1 MSKQRRYQ
9 KNQQP
14 EVQQPEPEVEIL
26 QEEATPSKKNWMPY
40 IIAFLLGF
48 ALYANTIPFD
58 YTLDDKLYITA
69 NEFTKKGINGIHDIW
84 TNDLMTGFFGSK
96 KNLVEGG
103 RYRPLSQTTH
113 AIEWQI
119 FGNNPEISH
128 LINVV
133 LYGLIGVL
141 LLSVLKRIFNWNEDR
156 WWWSIPFV
164 ATALFL
170 AHPTHTEVGAS
181 IKSRDEILSVLFA
194 LMAFRSVLVYMKN
207 GHFLHVILAGFW
219 FFSSILSKESSATF
233 IGVIPLTLIF
243 FPQGSFKRSALSM
256 TGMVAFVGLY
266 LMIRTGVYSDHGDS
280 MLVANELMNKPYIL
294 ATESERLASIFF
306 TMGLYVKLLFFPHPL
321 THDYYPFHPFATFAE
336 LQAGGSQ
343 YLDWNDTGAMASLI
357 LYAALSLFGL
367 ITLVQKLMGKPANI
381 YGYGVLLYLGT
392 FILYS
397 NLFFDIGAFMNERF
411 LFIPSIGFV
420 IIVAH
425 FLVNFLSKK
434 MAQNV
439 VVGLFGIIMIGY
451 AGKTFFRNYA
461 WENDRALATADVGTS
476 DGSAKV
482 KMTYGS
488 ELLEQAKEKGVSEI
502 ERTRLL
508 NAAEESCLNSLQIYP
523 QYFPPLDIL
532 GNIYFE
538 KKNYDLSV
546 KYFKQALRYKP
557 NDARIRSNT
566 EAVGNMAMQKGAP
579 DAAIEAFKALA
590 KVYKGKDLSRVY
602 SNMGEVYG
610 KNKNDLQN
618 SMKYLRL
625 AQQADQQNSAVYQK
639 MGIVYA
645 MSGQADS
652 ALNNFNKALQLDPE
666 NARVMLNL
674 GVLYGQL
681 GQIDLANQYMTRAKE
696 LDPTVTNQGQ

>member
-1 MSKQRRYQ
+1 MSKQRRYH

-26 QEEATPSKKNWMPY
+26 QEEPSASKKNWMPY
-40 IIAFLLGF
+40 IITFLLGF

-69 NEFTKKGINGIHDIW
+69 NEFTKKGIDGIHDIW

-133 LYGLIGVL
+133 LYGLIGML
-141 LLSVLKRIFNWNEDR
+141 LLSVLKRIFSWKEDR

-266 LMIRTGVYSDHGDS
+266 LMIRTSVYSDHGDS

-439 VVGLFGIIMIGY
+439 AVGLFGIIMIGY

-461 WENDRALATADVGTS
+461 WENDRALASADVGTS

-508 NAAEESCLNSLQIYP
+508 NAAEESCLNSLRIYP

-546 KYFKQALRYKP
+546 KYFNQALRYKP

-566 EAVGNMAMQKGAP
+566 EAVGNMAMQKG
-579 DAAIEAFKALA
+579 
-590 KVYKGKDLSRVY
+590 
-602 SNMGEVYG
+602 
-610 KNKNDLQN
+610 
-618 SMKYLRL
+618 
-625 AQQADQQNSAVYQK
+625 
-639 MGIVYA
+639 
-645 MSGQADS
+645 
-652 ALNNFNKALQLDPE
+652 
-666 NARVMLNL
+666 
-674 GVLYGQL
+674 
-681 GQIDLANQYMTRAKE
+681 
-696 LDPTVTNQGQ
+696 

>member
-1 MSKQRRYQ
+1 MSKQRRYH

-26 QEEATPSKKNWMPY
+26 QEEPSASKKNWMPY
-40 IIAFLLGF
+40 IITFLLGF

-69 NEFTKKGINGIHDIW
+69 NEFTKKGIDGIHDIW

-133 LYGLIGVL
+133 LYGLIGML
-141 LLSVLKRIFNWNEDR
+141 LLSVLKRIFSWKEDR

-266 LMIRTGVYSDHGDS
+266 LMIRTSVYSDHGDS

-439 VVGLFGIIMIGY
+439 AVGLFGIIMIGY

-461 WENDRALATADVGTS
+461 WENDRALASADVGTS

-508 NAAEESCLNSLQIYP
+508 NAAEESCLNSLRIYP

-546 KYFKQALRYKP
+546 KYFNQALRYKP

-566 EAVGNMAMQKGAP
+566 EA
-579 DAAIEAFKALA
+579 
-590 KVYKGKDLSRVY
+590 
-602 SNMGEVYG
+602 
-610 KNKNDLQN
+610 
-618 SMKYLRL
+618 
-625 AQQADQQNSAVYQK
+625 
-639 MGIVYA
+639 
-645 MSGQADS
+645 
-652 ALNNFNKALQLDPE
+652 
-666 NARVMLNL
+666 
-674 GVLYGQL
+674 
-681 GQIDLANQYMTRAKE
+681 
-696 LDPTVTNQGQ
+696 

>member
-14 EVQQPEPEVEIL
+14 EVQQSEPEVEIL
-26 QEEATPSKKNWMPY
+26 QEEVTPSKKNWMPY

-69 NEFTKKGINGIHDIW
+69 NEFTKKGIEGIHDIW

-266 LMIRTGVYSDHGDS
+266 LMIRTSVYSDHGDS

-343 YLDWNDTGAMASLI
+343 YLDWNDTGAMVSLI

-439 VVGLFGIIMIGY
+439 AVGLFGIIMIGY

-508 NAAEESCLNSLQIYP
+508 NAAEESCLNSLRIYP

-546 KYFKQALRYKP
+546 KYFNQALRYKP
-557 NDARIRSNT
+557 NDPRIRSNT

-618 SMKYLRL
+618 SMKYLQL

-639 MGIVYA
+639 IGIVYA

-652 ALNNFNKALQLDPE
+652 ALTNFNKALQLDPE

-681 GQIDLANQYMTRAKE
+681 GQIDSANQYMTRAKE

>member
-1 MSKQRRYQ
+1 MSKQRRYH

-26 QEEATPSKKNWMPY
+26 QEEPSASKKNWMPY
-40 IIAFLLGF
+40 IITFLLGF

-69 NEFTKKGINGIHDIW
+69 NEFTKKGIDGIHDIW

-133 LYGLIGVL
+133 LYGLIGML
-141 LLSVLKRIFNWNEDR
+141 LLSVLKRIFSWKEDR

-266 LMIRTGVYSDHGDS
+266 LMIRTSVYSDHGDS

-439 VVGLFGIIMIGY
+439 AVGLFGIIMIGY

-461 WENDRALATADVGTS
+461 WENDRALASADVGTS

-508 NAAEESCLNSLQIYP
+508 NAAEESCLNSLRIYP

-546 KYFKQALRYKP
+546 KYFNQALRYKP

-618 SMKYLRL
+618 SMKYLQL

-639 MGIVYA
+639 IGIVYA

-652 ALNNFNKALQLDPE
+652 ALTNFNKALQLDPE

-681 GQIDLANQYMTRAKE
+681 GQIDSANQYMTRAKE

>member
-1 MSKQRRYQ
+1 MSKQRRYH

-26 QEEATPSKKNWMPY
+26 QEEPSASKKNWMPY
-40 IIAFLLGF
+40 IITFLLGF

-69 NEFTKKGINGIHDIW
+69 NEFTKKGIDGIHDIW

-133 LYGLIGVL
+133 LYGLIGML
-141 LLSVLKRIFNWNEDR
+141 LLSVLKRIFSWKEDR

-207 GHFLHVILAGFW
+207 GHFVHVILAGFW

-266 LMIRTGVYSDHGDS
+266 LMIRTSVYSDHGDS

-439 VVGLFGIIMIGY
+439 AVGLFGIIMIGY

-461 WENDRALATADVGTS
+461 WENDRALASADVGTS

-508 NAAEESCLNSLQIYP
+508 NAAEESCLNSLRIYP

-546 KYFKQALRYKP
+546 KYFNQALRYKP

-618 SMKYLRL
+618 SMKYLQL

-639 MGIVYA
+639 IGIVYA

-652 ALNNFNKALQLDPE
+652 ALTNFNKALQLDPE

-674 GVLYGQL
+674 G
-681 GQIDLANQYMTRAKE
+681 
-696 LDPTVTNQGQ
+696 

>member
-243 FPQGSFKRSALSM
+243 FPQGSFKGSALSM

-451 AGKTFFRNYA
+451 AGKTFFRKLCLGKRS
-461 WENDRALATADVGTS
+461 RARHG
-476 DGSAKV
+476 
-482 KMTYGS
+482 
-488 ELLEQAKEKGVSEI
+488 
-502 ERTRLL
+502 
-508 NAAEESCLNSLQIYP
+508 
-523 QYFPPLDIL
+523 
-532 GNIYFE
+532 
-538 KKNYDLSV
+538 
-546 KYFKQALRYKP
+546 
-557 NDARIRSNT
+557 
-566 EAVGNMAMQKGAP
+566 
-579 DAAIEAFKALA
+579 
-590 KVYKGKDLSRVY
+590 
-602 SNMGEVYG
+602 
-610 KNKNDLQN
+610 
-618 SMKYLRL
+618 
-625 AQQADQQNSAVYQK
+625 
-639 MGIVYA
+639 
-645 MSGQADS
+645 
-652 ALNNFNKALQLDPE
+652 
-666 NARVMLNL
+666 
-674 GVLYGQL
+674 
-681 GQIDLANQYMTRAKE
+681 
-696 LDPTVTNQGQ
+696 

>member
-645 MSGQADS
+645 M
-652 ALNNFNKALQLDPE
+652 
-666 NARVMLNL
+666 
-674 GVLYGQL
+674 
-681 GQIDLANQYMTRAKE
+681 
-696 LDPTVTNQGQ
+696 

>member
-1 MSKQRRYQ
+1 
-9 KNQQP
+9 
-14 EVQQPEPEVEIL
+14 
-26 QEEATPSKKNWMPY
+26 
-40 IIAFLLGF
+40 
-48 ALYANTIPFD
+48 
-58 YTLDDKLYITA
+58 
-69 NEFTKKGINGIHDIW
+69 
-84 TNDLMTGFFGSK
+84 
-96 KNLVEGG
+96 
-103 RYRPLSQTTH
+103 
-113 AIEWQI
+113 
-119 FGNNPEISH
+119 
-128 LINVV
+128 
-133 LYGLIGVL
+133 
-141 LLSVLKRIFNWNEDR
+141 
-156 WWWSIPFV
+156 
-164 ATALFL
+164 
-170 AHPTHTEVGAS
+170 
-181 IKSRDEILSVLFA
+181 
-194 LMAFRSVLVYMKN
+194 MK
-207 GHFLHVILAGFW
+207 
-219 FFSSILSKESSATF
+219 
-233 IGVIPLTLIF
+233 
-243 FPQGSFKRSALSM
+243 
-256 TGMVAFVGLY
+256 
-266 LMIRTGVYSDHGDS
+266 
-280 MLVANELMNKPYIL
+280 
-294 ATESERLASIFF
+294 ESERLASIFF

-439 VVGLFGIIMIGY
+439 AVVLFGIIMIGY

-461 WENDRALATADVGTS
+461 WENDRALASADVGTS

-508 NAAEESCLNSLQIYP
+508 NAAEESCLNSLRIYP

-546 KYFKQALRYKP
+546 KYFNQALRYKP

-645 MSGQADS
+645 MTVQADS
-652 ALNNFNKALQLDPE
+652 AL
-666 NARVMLNL
+666 
-674 GVLYGQL
+674 
-681 GQIDLANQYMTRAKE
+681 T
-696 LDPTVTNQGQ
+696 

>member
-1 MSKQRRYQ
+1 MSKQRRYH

-26 QEEATPSKKNWMPY
+26 QEEPSASKKNWMPY
-40 IIAFLLGF
+40 IITFLLGF

-69 NEFTKKGINGIHDIW
+69 NEFTKKGIDGIHDIW

-133 LYGLIGVL
+133 LYGLIGML
-141 LLSVLKRIFNWNEDR
+141 LLSVLKRIFSWKEDR

-266 LMIRTGVYSDHGDS
+266 LMIRTSVYSDHGDS

-439 VVGLFGIIMIGY
+439 AVGLFGIIMIGY

-461 WENDRALATADVGTS
+461 WENDRALASADVGTS

-488 ELLEQAKEKGVSEI
+488 ELLEQAKVEGISEI
-502 ERTRLL
+502 EKTRLL

-546 KYFKQALRYKP
+546 KYFNQALRYKP

-618 SMKYLRL
+618 SMKYLQL

-639 MGIVYA
+639 IGIVYA

-652 ALNNFNKALQLDPE
+652 ALTNFNKALQLDPE